1 MLVVARLC
9 PFCGQGLRQV
19 KDTHWHCKQCAMDF
33 LPKRQLRF
41 GLGSLVRLYLTAVF
55 SIGALWA
62 AVLGIAV
69 LIMPNRFLDHNLLRD
84 TLPQIAR
91 AAIRLWPANPFDAPA
106 PVLVLPVLAA
116 LIVFMQARSL
126 GMRPVR
132 RSRRFTNL
140 SPAGW
145 ALAVLIMSYLPLGS
159 LIIAAYVE
167 RWRLVGKY
175 GPDVHPFRGIAG
187 LPMPV
192 KPALSPGPTIQ
203 TARKLLRTG
212 QVDEALGQL
221 KQLAEGRTA
230 NADAMSI
237 LGVAYARKRDFSQAE
252 EALRS
257 ALDMS
262 PESAAIHYN
271 LSLVLH
277 QRGKYVEASWEAQ
290 KCLDGGYPVPQ
301 SFLDRLATKVLVQD
315 QQLVPG

>member
-19 KDTHWHCKQCAMDF
+19 KDTHWHCRQCGTEF
-33 LPKRQLRF
+33 LPSSELRF
-41 GLGSLVRLYLTAVF
+41 GLDSLARLYATAVL
-55 SIGALWA
+55 SIGVLWA

-69 LIMPNRFLDHNLLRD
+69 LIMPNSFLDHNLLRES
-84 TLPQIAR
+84 LPRLAP
-91 AAIRLWPANPFDAPA
+91 AAIRLWPCNPLDSPI
-106 PVLVLPVLAA
+106 PVLALPVLAA
-116 LIVFMQARSL
+116 LIVFMQARRL
-126 GMRPVR
+126 GIQPVR
-132 RSRRFTNL
+132 RSRRLTNL

-145 ALAVLIMSYLPLGS
+145 ALAVLIMSYLPLGA
-159 LIIAAYVE
+159 LVIAAYVE

-192 KPALSPGPTIQ
+192 KPALSPAPTIQ
-203 TARKLLRTG
+203 AARKLLRTG

-221 KQLAEGRTA
+221 KQLVEGKTA

-237 LGVAYARKRDFSQAE
+237 LGVAYAWKRDFSQAE
-252 EALRS
+252 EALRC

-277 QRGKYVEASWEAQ
+277 QRGKYMEASWEAQ
-290 KCLDGGYPVPQ
+290 KCLDEGYPVPDN
-301 SFLDRLATKVLVQD
+301 FLDRLAAKVLVQD